1 MNYKTTK
8 VQQCPKLQFCG
19 ENRHTSH
26 AGRSAR
32 WSISYGEG
40 MEISSQTIYAFTLG
54 PSHTTS
60 SNRLEIGKYHL
71 HKVIHCCTVL
81 LKVAVLCDDLRCLG
95 QGLGWKGSPRRRG
108 YMYTYSKFSSLHRK
122 QHNIVKQL
130 YSN

>member
-40 MEISSQTIYAFTLG
+40 MKISNQTIYALALG

-60 SNRLEIGKYHL
+60 SYLSEI
-71 HKVIHCCTVL
+71 
-81 LKVAVLCDDLRCLG
+81 
-95 QGLGWKGSPRRRG
+95 
-108 YMYTYSKFSSLHRK
+108 RK
-122 QHNIVKQL
+122 
-130 YSN
+130 